1 MKWEDKKS
9 GLVNTI
15 VEEMTI
21 MLNVQLETFKPS
33 EEVISQEEE
42 ISDLTADNDSL
53 KLKLEYIQGYV
64 ADLDNSLSDAQAVK
78 EDIESESYF
87 D

>member
-64 ADLDNSLSDAQAVK
+64 ADLDNSLRDAQAVK